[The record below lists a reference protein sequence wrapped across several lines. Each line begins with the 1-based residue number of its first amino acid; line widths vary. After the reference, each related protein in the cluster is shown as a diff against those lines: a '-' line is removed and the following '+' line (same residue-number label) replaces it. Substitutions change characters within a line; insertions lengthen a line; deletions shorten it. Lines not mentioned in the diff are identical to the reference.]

1 MPRAYGCDN
10 QDYLV
15 ESTLDDPDYYE
26 DFDPPCADTDKECI
40 KEHAEK
46 YCEETDKIWI
56 EKNSTSRCDLH
67 PQCVHGEDEAGCEA
81 EGEYLSKGIFHPTE
95 TFNCTSSHN
104 YTIFNIDNTSWTI
117 FTYRAIRCD
126 GTPTCPNGED
136 EKECNI
142 LAETVKYAIRKL
154 QLLFSSSF

>member
-1 MPRAYGCDN
+1 MPRAYGCND
-10 QDYLV
+10 QDSIVDYP
-15 ESTLDDPDYYE
+15 DDYP
-26 DFDPPCADTDKECI
+26 DFDPPCTDTDKECRMD
-40 KEHAEK
+40 HAEK

-104 YTIFNIDNTSWTI
+104 YTIFNTDNTSWTI

-154 QLLFSSSF
+154 RFLLSSSC

>member
-67 PQCVHGEDEAGCEA
+67 PQCVHGEDEAGCE
-81 EGEYLSKGIFHPTE
+81 EEYLSKGIFHPT
-95 TFNCTSSHN
+95 
-104 YTIFNIDNTSWTI
+104 
-117 FTYRAIRCD
+117 
-126 GTPTCPNGED
+126 
-136 EKECNI
+136 
-142 LAETVKYAIRKL
+142 
-154 QLLFSSSF
+154 